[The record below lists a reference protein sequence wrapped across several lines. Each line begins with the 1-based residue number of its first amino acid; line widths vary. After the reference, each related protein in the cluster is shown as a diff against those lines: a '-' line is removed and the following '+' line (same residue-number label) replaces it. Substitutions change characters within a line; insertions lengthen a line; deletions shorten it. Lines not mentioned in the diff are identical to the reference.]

1 MKRGRLVKTLRRR
14 FTWISTPLLIVVFL
28 LAWKLYVTLFEVSA
42 LILPPPEDVGRALWD
57 MLGDERVWDH
67 AQITVTETV
76 VGFAIA
82 VVFGV
87 ALGTLIGKIGW
98 LERTLNPFIVATQVV
113 PKVALVPLFILWFGF
128 GPTSK
133 IVVAA
138 VLAFF
143 PIMTNTVLGVKS
155 IPAGHREVMLSLNA
169 GRRETFLRLELPSSA
184 PYILTSFE
192 VAIVLA
198 TIGAVVGEYLGGTEG
213 LGYLAV
219 ASLNGFEVDRL
230 FAVIILLTAIGFL
243 LYLVVTGARRLI
255 IPWHESVTLG
265 RIIED

>member
-1 MKRGRLVKTLRRR
+1 MRSGGLMKTIRKR
-14 FTWISTPLLIVVFL
+14 FTWITTPLLIVAFL
-28 LAWKLYVTLFEVSA
+28 LAWKAYVTVFEVSP
-42 LILPPPEDVGRALWD
+42 LILPPPEDVGRALWE
-57 MLGDERVWDH
+57 MLGEERVWAH
-67 AQITVTETV
+67 ARITVTETV
-76 VGFAIA
+76 AGFAIA
-82 VVFGV
+82 VVLGV
-87 ALGTLIGKIGW
+87 VLGTLIGKISW

-143 PIMTNTVLGVKS
+143 PIMTNTVLGIKS
-155 IPAGHREVMLSLNA
+155 IPAGHREVMLSMNA
-169 GRRETFLRLELPSSA
+169 SRRETFLRLELPSSA

-219 ASLNGFEVDRL
+219 ASLNGFQVDRL
-230 FAVIILLTAIGFL
+230 FAVIFLLTAIGFV
-243 LYLVVTGARRLI
+243 LYLIVSGARRLI